1 MLFLKRKILK
11 TQGEDAMPVELL
23 VPIAIF
29 VVFNVIMAV
38 VLGGL
43 GLDRLMA
50 GQKAA
55 GKNLASTAAY
65 EAPFVSGQPKH

>member
-1 MLFLKRKILK
+1 
-11 TQGEDAMPVELL
+11 MPIELL

-29 VVFNVIMAV
+29 VVCNVVLAV
-38 VLGGL
+38 ALGGL
-43 GLDRLMA
+43 GLERMMA

-65 EAPFVSGQPKH
+65 EAPFISGQPKH

>member
-1 MLFLKRKILK
+1 
-11 TQGEDAMPVELL
+11 MPLEML
-23 VPIAIF
+23 VPIGMF
-29 VVFNVIMAV
+29 VIANIVISTL
-38 VLGGL
+38 LGGL
-43 GLDRLMA
+43 GVTRMLE

>member
-1 MLFLKRKILK
+1 
-11 TQGEDAMPVELL
+11 MPVELL
-23 VPIAIF
+23 VPIGIF
-29 VVFNVIMAV
+29 VVSNIVLSTM
-38 VLGGL
+38 LGGL
-43 GLDRLMA
+43 GLTRMME

>member
-1 MLFLKRKILK
+1 
-11 TQGEDAMPVELL
+11 MPIELL

-29 VVFNVIMAV
+29 AVCNVVIATM
-38 VLGGL
+38 LGGL
-43 GLDRLMA
+43 ALDRLMA

-65 EAPFVSGQPKH
+65 EAPFVSGGQGKH

>member
-1 MLFLKRKILK
+1 
-11 TQGEDAMPVELL
+11 MPIEML
-23 VPIAIF
+23 VPVALFAICN
-29 VVFNVIMAV
+29 VVLAAA
-38 VLGGL
+38 LGGL

-65 EAPFVSGQPKH
+65 EAPFISGQPKH

>member
-1 MLFLKRKILK
+1 
-11 TQGEDAMPVELL
+11 MPIEML
-23 VPIAIF
+23 VPIGLF
-29 VVFNVIMAV
+29 VICNVV
-38 VLGGL
+38 VATLLGGL

-65 EAPFVSGQPKH
+65 EAPFISGQPKH

>member
-1 MLFLKRKILK
+1 
-11 TQGEDAMPVELL
+11 MPIEML

-29 VVFNVIMAV
+29 AGCNVILATA
-38 VLGGL
+38 LGGL

-65 EAPFVSGQPKH
+65 EAPFISGQQKR